1 MAVESYEDDV
11 PFRDWLR
18 RELRARRM
26 SLRQLAERSGVN
38 ASTVSRIMRGERRPT
53 LRTALRLSRALQ
65 GTLGDAGASQLNS
78 LASTADPVTGVERAL
93 RADAMLDDDQVREVM
108 SMYLAFRRRQA
119 STKQSPGGG
128 ERRARGTVSGV

>member
-18 RELRARRM
+18 RVLRARRM

-78 LASTADPVTGVERAL
+78 LASSADPVTGVERAL

-119 STKQSPGGG
+119 SSKQPPGGG

>member
-1 MAVESYEDDV
+1 MVVESYEDDV

-78 LASTADPVTGVERAL
+78 LASSADPVTGVERAL

-119 STKQSPGGG
+119 SAKPPGGG